1 VTTRTIRRFAAAVL
15 ALVCALSMA
24 ACTKSTPTSHTSV
37 VTNTQTIT
45 QSPSSIGPTGPVS
58 TGTISEKKVSTCPYV
73 SLDEAKADAGMRLDK
88 IVTLLQDGKVVG
100 CRFYPAVFK
109 TENLPPT
116 TQLAVEILIQQYASP
131 DAAHNAFITIAEAGT
146 NYQQEDVASGNTGLC
161 YQTTVWAHDAGKDW
175 ACTFSKGSTV
185 VVIRTVVTSPALNVV
200 EIAKAVYPKV

>member
-1 VTTRTIRRFAAAVL
+1 MTTRTLRRSAAALL
-15 ALVCALSMA
+15 AVACALTVA
-24 ACTKSTPTSHTSV
+24 ACTKSTPTSHTSI

-45 QSPSSIGPTGPVS
+45 RTPSIGPTGPVS
-58 TGTISEKKVSTCPYV
+58 TGQITEKRVSSCPYV
-73 SLDEAKADAGMRLDK
+73 SLDEAKADAGMRLEK
-88 IVTLLQDGKVVG
+88 IVTLIQDGKVVG

-116 TQLAVEILIQQYASP
+116 TQLAVEILAQQYASA

-146 NYQQEDVASGNTGLC
+146 NYQQEEIATGVTGLC
-161 YQTTVWAHDAGKDW
+161 YQTTVWTHDAGKDW
-175 ACTFSKGSTV
+175 ACSFNKGATV